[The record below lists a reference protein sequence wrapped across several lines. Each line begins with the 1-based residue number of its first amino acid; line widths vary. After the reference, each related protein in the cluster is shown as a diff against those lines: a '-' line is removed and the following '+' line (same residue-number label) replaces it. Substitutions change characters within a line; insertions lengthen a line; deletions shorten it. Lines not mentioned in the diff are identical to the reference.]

1 MATHHHQEDKN
12 DPNAMERGSHGSDN
26 NRLQVIESEDHFRNV
41 LTNTM
46 TLSPELFEKLYLNPK
61 RDVPGD
67 LRKRF
72 ANPTPLAIMGFS
84 VAVFPLSIELS
95 TRLFQSPLTYI
106 PPSSFPTTIHIH

>member
-1 MATHHHQEDKN
+1 MAHQAEKN
-12 DPNAMERGSHGSDN
+12 DLNAMERGNGSTNGNHSSHLE
-26 NRLQVIESEDHFRNV
+26 RIETEDQLLHH
-41 LTNTM
+41 LSKTM

-95 TRLFQSPLTYI
+95 TCDPARALLHLI
-106 PPSSFPTTIHIH
+106 LSSRYKC

>member
-1 MATHHHQEDKN
+1 MAHQAETKY
-12 DPNAMERGSHGSDN
+12 DPNAMERGSGGSN
-26 NRLQVIESEDHFRNV
+26 GNGNRLDVIESEDHFRDI
-41 LTNTM
+41 LTKTM
-46 TLSPELFEKLYLNPK
+46 TTSPELFERLYLNPK

-95 TRLFQSPLTYI
+95 RVPLFEHTHVFLLYASC
-106 PPSSFPTTIHIH
+106 